1 MGESAA
7 KYRPELDLDE
17 FERRLRAAAPSAQ
30 PRQPAASAPDPL
42 AELARLVSGA
52 GEGRQD
58 PFAALFRA
66 QKAVA
71 QGQADLQAD
80 LHAHFP
86 PPPAPPPFPQQGQAI
101 PPLPSPRDPYF
112 AGQSAPHH
120 ANPHFAAE
128 TDPQWVEEPARV
140 DAPWASQAAEF
151 APEPQAFA
159 PQAER
164 SGGRRK
170 VVYAM
175 AAVLFGGI
183 GVFVGGL
190 ALKKG
195 GSTEAPLIQ
204 ADNAPAKVKPTAQEA
219 AGASAGQA
227 LFDRKDDN
235 APAKAVSKT
244 EQPADLVVAAKQAA
258 ASVPT
263 PTPPAPTSAAPQAA
277 AQHGDG
283 LMAPRKVKTV
293 SIRADGSLLNAPAA
307 EKPKSTLPTM
317 AAGLPGVTPPVVPAA
332 RPAAPRA
339 PSTTEA
345 ALQAQKPKAK
355 PEAKPEPAAVA
366 DPAAS
371 GDWAVQLA
379 GAPSEAEARAAA
391 TKFSERYGSALQGRH
406 PTFVSAEKDGKSIYR
421 VRVGRLSKEAANG
434 MCNAIK
440 GKGGACF
447 IVKN

>member
-17 FERRLRAAAPSAQ
+17 FERRLRAAAPSSQ
-30 PRQPAASAPDPL
+30 QRQPSASAPDPL
-42 AELARLVSGA
+42 AELARLVSSA
-52 GEGRQD
+52 GDGRQD

-71 QGQADLQAD
+71 QGRVERQEE
-80 LHAHFP
+80 HAHFP
-86 PPPAPPPFPQQGQAI
+86 PPPAPPHPAQGQSI
-101 PPLPSPRDPYF
+101 PPLPSPREPFFD
-112 AGQSAPHH
+112 GRQPHH

-140 DAPWASQAAEF
+140 DAPWASQAPEF
-151 APEPQAFA
+151 APESHAFA

-164 SGGRRK
+164 AGGRRK

-175 AAVLFGGI
+175 AAVLFGGV
-183 GVFVGGL
+183 GLFVGGL

-195 GSTEAPLIQ
+195 GSAEAPLIL
-204 ADNAPAKVKPTAQEA
+204 ADKEPAKIKPTAQEA
-219 AGASAGQA
+219 AGAGAGQA

-235 APAKAVSKT
+235 APAKAVSKA

-258 ASVPT
+258 AAVAT
-263 PTPPAPTSAAPQAA
+263 PTPPEPTSNAAKPAAPNA
-277 AQHGDG
+277 DG
-283 LMAPRKVKTV
+283 LMAPKKVKTV
-293 SIRADGSLLNAPAA
+293 SIRADGSLLNAPDSA
-307 EKPKSTLPTM
+307 KPRSTLPTM
-317 AAGLPGVTPPVVPAA
+317 AAGMPGVTPVVPVA
-332 RPAAPRA
+332 RPAPPRA

-345 ALQAQKPKAK
+345 ALQAPKPKAK
-355 PEAKPEPAAVA
+355 PEATPVE
-366 DPAAS
+366 PAAS

-379 GAPSEAEARAAA
+379 GAPTEAEARAAS
-391 TKFSERYGSALQGRH
+391 TKFTEKFGSALQGRH
-406 PTFVSAEKDGKSIYR
+406 PTFVSAEKDGKTIYR
-421 VRVGRLSKEAANG
+421 VRVGRLSKEAANS
-434 MCNAIK
+434 MCSAIK